1 VYAAVAKVKTNLIV
15 TEVIRNVDMYTANEV
30 IKDKYW
36 IVNTKHGKVGTL
48 RRVDES
54 KYEFFNLKANTRE
67 ILNDLNELFTL
78 QTKDTS
84 DNKAQS
90 YITKLSVRFPC
101 NFPAP
106 IEYENDGILPL
117 YKKTANGKSVFA
129 AGYYII
135 QFKNWLPSYCPKL
148 DTLEKYEYRGPY
160 PTEWEMNL
168 DLKRYKR

>member
-1 VYAAVAKVKTNLIV
+1 MHHTATAAIQS
-15 TEVIRNVDMYTANEV
+15 VDMYTANEV

-48 RRVDES
+48 RRVNDNS
-54 KYEFFNLKANTRE
+54 YEFFNQKANTHE
-67 ILNDLNELFTL
+67 ILTNLEDLFTL
-78 QTKDTS
+78 QTKDS
-84 DNKAQS
+84 GDNKAQS
-90 YITKLSVRFPC
+90 YVTRFTAKFPC
-101 NFPAP
+101 NFPNP
-106 IEYENDGILPL
+106 IEYEHDGPLPL

-148 DTLEKYEYRGPY
+148 DTLQKYEYRGPY